1 MNQCEGQISLT
12 EYLQSKIVSKTV
24 MDLTAYINSQGKSQ
38 YEQIGNVVRTSYER
52 YKDSKEL
59 IGRLTND
66 ISVYVLSQS
75 TAYMNYLR
83 NESR

>member
-59 IGRLTND
+59 IGRMTND